1 MQLNKNDLEL
11 CDRLHKQHPEQTL
24 EKIQSQMVMAI
35 QAIADQERI
44 DGIRYAV
51 GWELDE
57 GGWYSP
63 EGVHEDRWGEWGL
76 SFPED
81 VQEYKDC
88 LKSQDYRDMMIE
100 HQKEEAAFYAKYRP
114 EASS

>member
-1 MQLNKNDLEL
+1 MQLNKNDLGL
-11 CDRLHKQHPEQTL
+11 CDRLHLLHPEQTL
-24 EKIQSQMVMAI
+24 GQIQDKMVLAI
-35 QAIADQERI
+35 QAMADEQRI
-44 DGIRYAV
+44 HDIRYAV

-81 VQEYKDC
+81 AQEYKDC

-114 EASS
+114 KASS